1 MQGEYEANIVQ
12 DATWSMDRR
21 SWLMMT
27 GGIAAG
33 SCCGCR
39 SAPMTGRRQMIVF
52 PEQTE
57 ISMGQQA
64 FTQVL
69 SEQKE
74 SAPSIRSE
82 MVQAVAGR
90 IASAS
95 GRSDYQWEVRLVESQ
110 EQNAFC
116 LPGGKIV
123 VYEGIL
129 PVCQNEAGLAVVM
142 SHEVAHVLARHG
154 GERMSQQAA
163 VNGAQ
168 QLVGVLTQNK
178 EQVTRELWMKA
189 YGVATNYGV
198 LLPYSRKHE
207 MEADHI
213 GLMLM
218 SQAGYDPSEA
228 PKFWTRFASASAGA
242 AKPPEF
248 MSTHPSD
255 HRRASELEKL
265 LPEALDHY
273 RQAQQPI
280 GIGRLIV

>member
-1 MQGEYEANIVQ
+1 
-12 DATWSMDRR
+12 
-21 SWLMMT
+21 
-27 GGIAAG
+27 
-33 SCCGCR
+33 
-39 SAPMTGRRQMIVF
+39 
-52 PEQTE
+52 
-57 ISMGQQA
+57 
-64 FTQVL
+64 
-69 SEQKE
+69 
-74 SAPSIRSE
+74 
-82 MVQAVAGR
+82 
-90 IASAS
+90 
-95 GRSDYQWEVRLVESQ
+95 
-110 EQNAFC
+110 
-116 LPGGKIV
+116 
-123 VYEGIL
+123 
-129 PVCQNEAGLAVVM
+129 
-142 SHEVAHVLARHG
+142 
-154 GERMSQQAA
+154 
-163 VNGAQ
+163 
-168 QLVGVLTQNK
+168 VGVLTQNK

-248 MSTHPSD
+248 MSTHPAD

-265 LPEALDHY
+265 LPEALDIY

>member
-1 MQGEYEANIVQ
+1 
-12 DATWSMDRR
+12 MDRR
-21 SWLMMT
+21 EWM
-27 GGIAAG
+27 AAA
-33 SCCGCR
+33 SAMALCGCMGCK
-39 SAPMTGRRQMIVF
+39 SAPLTGRKQLIVF

-57 ISMGQQA
+57 IEMGKQA
-64 FTQVL
+64 FAQVV
-69 SEQKE
+69 SEQAGGE
-74 SAPSIRSE
+74 ASPYSQLVQEVGHRIAAVSNRSE
-82 MVQAVAGR
+82 YDWEIRVV
-90 IASAS
+90 
-95 GRSDYQWEVRLVESQ
+95 RSD

-168 QLVGVLTQNK
+168 QVVGLLTQK
-178 EQVTRELWMKA
+178 QEQVSRELWMRA

-218 SQAGYDPSEA
+218 SQAGYDPTEA
-228 PKFWTRFASASAGA
+228 PKFWSRFAQASGSQG
-242 AKPPEF
+242 KPPEF

-265 LPEALDHY
+265 LPEALESY
-273 RQAQQPI
+273 RQAAQPL
-280 GIGRLIV
+280 GTGRVIV

>member
-1 MQGEYEANIVQ
+1 MI
-12 DATWSMDRR
+12 DRR
-21 SWLMMT
+21 TWLTVT
-27 GGIAAG
+27 GAWTVGG
-33 SCCGCR
+33 CCGCR
-39 SAPMTGRRQMIVF
+39 SAPITGRKQMIMF

-57 ISMGQQA
+57 IAMGQQA
-64 FTQVL
+64 FAEVMQQSQEL
-69 SEQKE
+69 STSLSSQLVHEVGH
-74 SAPSIRSE
+74 R
-82 MVQAVAGR
+82 VA
-90 IASAS
+90 AAS
-95 GRSDYQWEVRLVESQ
+95 GRTDYEWEVRLIRGD
-110 EQNAFC
+110 EQNAYC

-168 QLVGVLTQNK
+168 QVLGVLTQNR
-178 EQVTRELWMKA
+178 EQVSRELWMRA

-207 MEADHI
+207 TEADHI

-228 PKFWTRFASASAGA
+228 PRFWQRFGSASQGA
-242 AKPPEF
+242 VKPPEF
-248 MSTHPSD
+248 MSTHPAD

-265 LPEALDHY
+265 LPEALTIY
-273 RQAQQPI
+273 RQAVNPI
-280 GIGRLIV
+280 GVGRTIV